1 MEDEDDMDVD
11 SEGLSSEQKADFF
24 YKLDF
29 AFTIASEANSTNLKR
44 KYGYVVTLESLN
56 LSHMF

>member
-11 SEGLSSEQKADFF
+11 SE
-24 YKLDF
+24 LDF